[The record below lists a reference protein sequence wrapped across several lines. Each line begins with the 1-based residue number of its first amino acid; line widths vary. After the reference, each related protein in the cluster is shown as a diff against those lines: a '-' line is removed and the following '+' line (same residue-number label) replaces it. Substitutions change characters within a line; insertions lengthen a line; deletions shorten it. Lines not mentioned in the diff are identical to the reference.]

1 VPTVLYYVAVAV
13 LFSAGGFLVAV
24 PLQRFPTS
32 VSCLYFWDVVGS
44 GLACGSIVLVRWR
57 VL

>member
-1 VPTVLYYVAVAV
+1 MSNGEFLEFPTGFRWRVATA
-13 LFSAGGFLVAV
+13 SV

-32 VSCLYFWDVVGS
+32 VSHLYFWDVVGP

>member
-24 PLQRFPTS
+24 PVQRFPTS
-32 VSCLYFWDVVGS
+32 VSRLSFWDVVEP

>member
-1 VPTVLYYVAVAV
+1 MLYYVAVAV

-24 PLQRFPTS
+24 PVQRFPTS
-32 VSCLYFWDVVGS
+32 VSRLSFWDVVEP